1 MFSLLCERRDFV
13 GRPKTAKE
21 LRKLMTYVLGRRPDE
36 FGLVP
41 DHEGFVRVK
50 DLIKAISEE
59 PGWGYVRRSHI
70 HEVLITSSDR
80 PFILEEDRIK
90 AAGCDAA
97 VRPVPDVVPPKL
109 LYHCVR
115 RKAYPVVCEKG
126 ISPMGQHHVFLATT
140 QDMALRIGKRRD
152 PKPVLLTVQARRAGE
167 AGVSSS
173 RQGEFLYMVDHVP
186 VGYFSG
192 PPLPKEKREAP
203 QAKKEGAPAEDTLAG
218 TFVLDMERSK
228 ELQQQRLK
236 RKGLKKDI
244 AWKKEA
250 RRFRRRRK

>member
-1 MFSLLCERRDFV
+1 
-13 GRPKTAKE
+13 
-21 LRKLMTYVLGRRPDE
+21 MTYVLGRRPDE

-41 DHEGFVRVK
+41 DQEGFVRIK

-70 HEVLITSSDR
+70 HEVLFTSSDN
-80 PFILEEDRIK
+80 PFVVEKDRIK
-90 AAGCDAA
+90 TAGSDDI
-97 VRPVPDVVPPKL
+97 VRSVLGVVPPKL

-115 RKAYPVVCEKG
+115 RKAYPVVSEKG
-126 ISPMGQHHVFLATT
+126 VSPMGQHQVFLATT
-140 QDMALRIGKRRD
+140 QDMALRMGKRRD
-152 PKPVLLTVQARRAGE
+152 PKPVMLTIQAQRAAE
-167 AGVSSS
+167 AGVSFS
-173 RQGEFLYMVDHVP
+173 RQGEFIHIVDHVP

-192 PPLPKEKREAP
+192 PPLPKEKKEVP
-203 QAKKEGAPAEDTLAG
+203 KPKKETTPAQDALAG
-218 TFVLDMERSK
+218 SFTLDMERSK

-250 RRFRRRRK
+250 RKFRRKRKGS